1 MAIQKIA
8 IIGAGIFGCSIALEL
23 DKEGFEVVLFEKE
36 DDIMLK
42 ATKNNHNRIHYGYHY
57 PRSIETTKQSL
68 DGMISF
74 LSNYSEA
81 ILFGFKNYYSIA
93 KQNSLVSASQFME
106 FCKEA
111 GIGYKIEFPD
121 QETMNAS
128 LIAESFLV
136 EEPIYDW
143 TKLQTI
149 VKSKIAKS
157 NIKLKL
163 NSDFLQSKE
172 SYDFLINCTYS
183 NINEICKH
191 MNVREFNFNLQDVII
206 PIFKSNRNK
215 IGLTVMDGPFCSV
228 MPKGFEDNKFL
239 LYHAKYSI
247 IESKI
252 LHMPKLKKNADIN
265 AHVKVIMDDAMRYFP
280 FLKDAEVID
289 CWRSQ
294 RAIPVTNNDQ
304 RLSEIMTY
312 SENSNFITVFS
323 GKVTTAVKIA
333 KQIKVGLSTGYFNSN
348 IHV

>member
-1 MAIQKIA
+1 MAIKKIA

-23 DKEGFEVVLFEKE
+23 DKEGFEVVLFERE

-57 PRSIETTKQSL
+57 PRSLETTKQSL

-93 KQNSLVSASQFME
+93 KENSLVSAMQFKE

-111 GIGYKIEFPD
+111 GISYKVEFPD
-121 QETMNAS
+121 CETMNPD
-128 LIAESFLV
+128 LIAESYLV

-143 TKLQTI
+143 TRLHSI

-157 NIKLKL
+157 NIQLNL
-163 NSDFLQSKE
+163 NSDFLRSTE
-172 SYDFLINCTYS
+172 SFDFVINCTYS
-183 NINEICKH
+183 NINEICRH
-191 MNVREFNFNLQDVII
+191 MSVQELNFNLQDVII
-206 PIFKSNRNK
+206 PVFKSYRERV
-215 IGLTVMDGPFCSV
+215 GLTVMDGPFCSV
-228 MPKGFEDNKFL
+228 MPKGFEENKFL
-239 LYHAKYSI
+239 LYHAKYSV
-247 IESKI
+247 IESTM
-252 LHMPKLKKNADIN
+252 LTALKMDADIK
-265 AHVKVIMDDAMRYFP
+265 AHTKVIMKDAINYFP
-280 FLKDAEVID
+280 FLKDAEVVD

-294 RAIPVTNNDQ
+294 RAIPISNNDQ

-312 SENSNFITVFS
+312 KDNVNFITVFS

-333 KQIKVGLSTGYFNSN
+333 KQINVGLHTGYFKSH
-348 IHV
+348 IYI